1 MNRYNSFVK
10 KYGEK
15 HPKVRGK
22 ELFREAARMYSKQ
35 KRKRRN
41 PAIEAGPDDVVFVIP
56 AEVLADMRESGGH
69 YEGIPEEENPGFF
82 TDSSGGVHP
91 LRESYAGKKSWGGD
105 YSPVLGRD
113 YESRRE
119 LDVGRRGR
127 RHVRTGERRGG
138 RRRRN
143 PTAACP
149 GCHNPVHIPSGA
161 ISGTCPHCGRGLRV
175 S

>member
-1 MNRYNSFVK
+1 MNRYASFVK
-10 KYGEK
+10 KYHEK
-15 HPKVRGK
+15 HPKLKGK
-22 ELFREAARMYSKQ
+22 DLFKKAASMYMKQ
-35 KRKRRN
+35 KRKRN
-41 PAIEAGPDDVVFVIP
+41 PSIEAGPDDVVFVIP
-56 AEVLADMRESGGH
+56 AEVLEDMQEGGGH
-69 YEGIPEEENPGFF
+69 YEGVPMENPGFF
-82 TDSSGGVHP
+82 TDSHGVVHP
-91 LRESYAGKKSWGGD
+91 MRDSYEGKKSWGGA
-105 YSPVLGRD
+105 YSSIIGRD

-149 GCHNPVHIPSGA
+149 ACHNPVHIPSGA
-161 ISGTCPHCGRGLRV
+161 ISGTCPHCGRRLKV